1 MTLFF
6 MGRQSDLPIRKHLLL
21 QIRKSS
27 CHQWEGRTILR
38 AVRAHVEETLSED
51 EVCKKRD
58 AALKDIFEK
67 QDEFLKEIQF

>member
-6 MGRQSDLPIRKHLLL
+6 MGRQSNLPTRKHLS
-21 QIRKSS
+21 IK
-27 CHQWEGRTILR
+27 WEGRTILR
-38 AVRAHVEETLSED
+38 AVRVHVEETLSED

-67 QDEFLKEIQF
+67 QDEFLKEMQF

>member
-6 MGRQSDLPIRKHLLL
+6 MGRQSNLPTRKHLS
-21 QIRKSS
+21 IN
-27 CHQWEGRTILR
+27 GRTILR
-38 AVRAHVEETLSED
+38 AVRVNVEETLSED

-67 QDEFLKEIQF
+67 QDEFLKEMQF

>member
-6 MGRQSDLPIRKHLLL
+6 MGRQSDFPIRKHLS
-21 QIRKSS
+21 INGR
-27 CHQWEGRTILR
+27 RTILR